1 MANGMNSRFFTV
13 EPNAYEQTRLA
24 VDAAWGFSATETS
37 IEPLATAPK
46 DSNGQALIA
55 IRAMHCDMEPFKSAV
70 EGLLA
75 SEAAAE
81 ITQAEYEAALP
92 QPEGGPQ
99 Q

>member
-1 MANGMNSRFFTV
+1 MNRCFLV
-13 EPNAYEQTRLA
+13 EPTAYEQTRLA
-24 VDAAWGFSATETS
+24 VDAAWVFPEGETS

-46 DSNGQALIA
+46 DANGQALIA

-92 QPEGGPQ
+92 QTQGGPQ

>member
-1 MANGMNSRFFTV
+1 MNRCFLV
-13 EPNAYEQTRLA
+13 EPTAYEQTRLA
-24 VDAAWGFSATETS
+24 VDAAWVFPEGETS

-46 DSNGQALIA
+46 DQSGNVLIA
-55 IRAMHCDMEPFKSAV
+55 IRTVHCDLEPFKSAV
-70 EGLLA
+70 ESLLG
-75 SEAAAE
+75 SNAATE

>member
-1 MANGMNSRFFTV
+1 MNSRFFTV

-24 VDAAWGFSATETS
+24 VDAAWVFPEGETS

-46 DSNGQALIA
+46 DQSGNVLIA
-55 IRAMHCDMEPFKSAV
+55 IRTVHCDLEPFKSAV

-75 SEAAAE
+75 NSDATE

-92 QPEGGPQ
+92 APVLPLGGQ
-99 Q
+99 E